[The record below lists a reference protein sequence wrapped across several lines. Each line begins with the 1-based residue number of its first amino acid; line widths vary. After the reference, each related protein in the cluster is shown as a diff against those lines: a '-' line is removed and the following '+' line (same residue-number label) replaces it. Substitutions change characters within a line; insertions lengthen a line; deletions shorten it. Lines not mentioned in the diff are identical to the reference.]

1 MTLENHLIP
10 IGTHPIEV
18 GHYLLPTKE
27 VIRLMDN
34 LKKIV
39 LNRLPGMIVY
49 GRPRL
54 GKTTALKFALENLP
68 HFMNAPIPIFIA
80 NSNSYKFPNEGR
92 FYADLLHDFEFP
104 FIARRKA
111 EEMRNQIVNLLKE
124 RAELSRLRRVILI
137 MDEAHR
143 LTESHFIWLMDIYNQ
158 LDRAKISMTVIC
170 VGQEELLTR
179 RTFFLGQRKSQI
191 IGRFMTHEHRFFG
204 ITSLD
209 DIKSVLRCYDSPEIS
224 AYPENSD
231 WSFTRHFFPKGY
243 EKGHRLEDA
252 AALIYQQFQDLRS
265 EHGVHSKLEI
275 PMEYFTYAVE
285 NALKIYGA
293 HGEQLEWI
301 SAQHWLE
308 SIKLSGYIE
317 SEIYMSLAGSGD

>member
-1 MTLENHLIP
+1 MKKHFVP
-10 IGTHPIEV
+10 VGTHPIEV
-18 GHYLLPTKE
+18 GHYKLPTKE

-49 GRPRL
+49 GRPRI
-54 GKTTALKFALENLP
+54 GKTFAVVFALENLP
-68 HFMNAPIPIFIA
+68 QYLNAPIPIFIV
-80 NSNSYKFPNEGR
+80 NSNSYKFPNEGK
-92 FYADLLHDFEFP
+92 FFADLLRGFNFP
-104 FIARRKA
+104 FKARRQSD
-111 EEMRNQIVNLLKE
+111 EMRNQIVNFLKE
-124 RAELSRLRRVILI
+124 KAELSRLRRVILI
-137 MDEAHR
+137 MDEAQV
-143 LTESHFIWLMDIYNQ
+143 LTESHYVWLMDIYNELAQ
-158 LDRAKISMTVIC
+158 AKISMTVIC

-209 DIKSVLRCYDSPEIS
+209 DIRAVLRCYDLSEIS

-231 WSFTRHFFPKGY
+231 WSYTRYFFPEGY

-252 AALIYQQFQDLRS
+252 APLIYKQFQDLRS
-265 EHGVHSKLEI
+265 EHGVHSKFEI
-275 PMEYFTYAVE
+275 PMEYFAYAVE
-285 NALKIYGA
+285 NALKVYGA

-301 SAQHWLE
+301 SDQHWVE
-308 SIKLSGYIE
+308 SIKISGYIE
-317 SEIYMSLAGSGD
+317 SEIYMALASKGG

>member
-1 MTLENHLIP
+1 MEKHLVP
-10 IGTHPIEV
+10 VGTHPIEV
-18 GHYLLPTKE
+18 GHYKLPTKE

-49 GRPRL
+49 GRPRI
-54 GKTTALKFALENLP
+54 GKTFAVKFALENLP
-68 HFMNAPIPIFIA
+68 QYINAPIPIFIV
-80 NSNSYKFPNEGR
+80 NSNSYKFPNEGK
-92 FYADLLHDFEFP
+92 FFADLLRGFKFP
-104 FIARRKA
+104 FKARRQSD
-111 EEMRNQIVNLLKE
+111 EMRNQIVNFLTEK
-124 RAELSRLRRVILI
+124 AELSRLRRVILI
-137 MDEAHR
+137 MDEAQV
-143 LTESHFIWLMDIYNQ
+143 LTESHFVWLMDIYNE
-158 LDRAKISMTVIC
+158 LAHAKISMTVIC

-209 DIKSVLRCYDSPEIS
+209 DIRTVLRCYDISEIS
-224 AYPENSD
+224 SYPENSD
-231 WSFTRHFFPKGY
+231 WSYTRYFFPEGY

-252 AALIYQQFQDLRS
+252 AALIYQHFQDLRS
-265 EHGVHSKLEI
+265 EHGVTSKLEI
-275 PMEYFTYAVE
+275 PMEYFTHAVE

-301 SAQHWLE
+301 STQHWLE

-317 SEIYMSLAGSGD
+317 SEIYMALAGKGD